1 MGICGIIRLPPAGRA
16 AKAARQGTG
25 VCKNMKILLVMDQ
38 FDTANN
44 GTTVSAQRF
53 AQALQRR
60 GNEVRVATAGQAG
73 EGRYVMPALWFPA
86 PAAKLIHSQGMQ
98 LAKPDKALLR
108 QAIAWADVVHF
119 LMPFAL
125 SRAGL
130 RIAEELGVPHTAA
143 FHVQPEN
150 ITYSIGLGK
159 RRAANELLY
168 CELRGH
174 FYNRFS
180 HVHCPSS
187 FIAGELRKHGYTAQ
201 LHVISNGVDPSFCY
215 RRSEKAPQFAGR
227 KVLLMIGRLSAEKR
241 QDVLIDAVARSRY
254 SGEIQLVLAGQG
266 PKEAA
271 LRRQGEKLPH
281 PPIIGF
287 YTQQELQQILSMTD
301 LYVHA
306 SDAEIEAISCIEAF
320 STGVVPVIADS
331 PLSATPQFALTPYSL
346 FPAGSAAAL
355 AGRIDYWLARPAERQ
370 AMGLRY
376 AQAGKAY
383 GLDACVAQAEQMFQL
398 AIDEQRRGA
407 VV

>member
-1 MGICGIIRLPPAGRA
+1 MKMLSAGRA
-16 AKAARQGTG
+16 AKEARQGTG
-25 VCKNMKILLVMDQ
+25 VCSRMKILLVMDQ

-44 GTTVSAQRF
+44 GTTISAQRF
-53 AQALQRR
+53 AQTLRAR
-60 GNEVRVATAGQAG
+60 GNEVRVAAVGAPG

-86 PAAKLIHSQGMQ
+86 PAAKLIRSQGMQ
-98 LAKPDKALLR
+98 LAKPDKELLR
-108 QAIAWADVVHF
+108 QAISWADVVHF

-159 RRAANELLY
+159 RRLANELLY
-168 CELRGH
+168 RELRAH

-180 HVHCPSS
+180 HVHCPSE
-187 FIAGELRKHGYTAQ
+187 FIAGELRSHGYTAQ

-215 RRSEKAPQFAGR
+215 CRSEKTPQFAGR

-254 SGEIQLVLAGQG
+254 SNEIQLVLAGQG

-287 YTQQELQQILSMTD
+287 YTQQQLQQLLSMTD

-320 STGVVPVIADS
+320 STGAVPVIADS

-355 AGRIDYWLARPAERQ
+355 AGRIDYWLAHPAQRQ

-383 GLDACVAQAEQMFQL
+383 GLDACVARAEQMFLQ
-398 AIDEQRRGA
+398 AIDEQQRGA
-407 VV
+407 GV